1 VLLEENMWC
10 DDWFKKKNLEYV
22 SVHSLFSILDK
33 SNTSLEDVLSFRS
46 TVQLLQQLGSDN
58 WVRCLV
64 GDKSKL
70 DSSMIYAEDKVE
82 RQNKRKLNKE

>member
-1 VLLEENMWC
+1 MVG
-10 DDWFKKKNLEYV
+10 FKRKRNLEQV
-22 SVHSLFSILDK
+22 PVHGLVSILYK
-33 SNTSLEDVLSFRS
+33 SNTSLEDVLSYRS
-46 TVQLLQQLGSDN
+46 TVQLLQQLGSAN
-58 WVRCLV
+58 WVSCLV